1 MLTKMILTAGSEK
14 MKINCRQFSKNTI
27 LAIQNEIGRF
37 DSRILQFIV
46 RSYLKTESNLRLTEK
61 SYARNLLSRALP
73 LDPLDGEQ
81 LPYTLAMYCSPKDIS
96 VLPYSLSAAVEN
108 LEIREVILMVAP
120 EKLRPSIGIISRALG
135 IEGRVR
141 LVTDEEL
148 LEKYFGNITNVL
160 HGASK
165 MQMLKIASIFE
176 IDDNF
181 AMLLDSDTVIL
192 KKRKWLTP
200 GGICVQISQEYM
212 HRHQNFINKNFPQ
225 LKSEGLGFVT
235 HHQVTPVSEIK
246 SELIPRH
253 RLQPLALE
261 MQKAFNDAPNWRDY
275 YPSEWQIFGQF
286 MRNKKNLNANIVQFS
301 NSGMPQSHIEHPEEL
316 IKESIEREVFRLKKN
331 FPDVN
336 SVSFHS
342 YK

>member
-1 MLTKMILTAGSEK
+1 
-14 MKINCRQFSKNTI
+14 
-27 LAIQNEIGRF
+27 
-37 DSRILQFIV
+37 
-46 RSYLKTESNLRLTEK
+46 
-61 SYARNLLSRALP
+61 
-73 LDPLDGEQ
+73 
-81 LPYTLAMYCSPKDIS
+81 
-96 VLPYSLSAAVEN
+96 
-108 LEIREVILMVAP
+108 
-120 EKLRPSIGIISRALG
+120 
-135 IEGRVR
+135 
-141 LVTDEEL
+141 
-148 LEKYFGNITNVL
+148 
-160 HGASK
+160 
-165 MQMLKIASIFE
+165 
-176 IDDNF
+176 
-181 AMLLDSDTVIL
+181 
-192 KKRKWLTP
+192 
-200 GGICVQISQEYM
+200 M